1 MSASAE
7 RKKKKEGFLARQAK
21 AKNFDP
27 ISEEELLR
35 KDDVAP
41 DDVLRLNKIAESRL
55 SVGLLFLWQ
64 GAVHAL
70 HNSAFNFKTVH
81 QDNSLTLHTVFEAR
95 QLNRMRV
102 IWGSGDFSMENLLTM

>member
-7 RKKKKEGFLARQAK
+7 RKKKKEGFLTRQAK

-41 DDVLRLNKIAESRL
+41 DDVLRLNKIAESRF

-64 GAVHAL
+64 RRL
-70 HNSAFNFKTVH
+70 LYCT
-81 QDNSLTLHTVFEAR
+81 
-95 QLNRMRV
+95 
-102 IWGSGDFSMENLLTM
+102 IWLLTGKGKICIYQVGNTSILICYSSIDLK

>member
-41 DDVLRLNKIAESRL
+41 DDVLRLNKIAESRFTM
-55 SVGLLFLWQ
+55 GLLFLWQ
-64 GAVHAL
+64 WPFLYSTIRRGWRLYTGLSPPVKYWCTSGLPGAVYD
-70 HNSAFNFKTVH
+70 V
-81 QDNSLTLHTVFEAR
+81 
-95 QLNRMRV
+95 
-102 IWGSGDFSMENLLTM
+102 

>member
-41 DDVLRLNKIAESRL
+41 DDVLRLNKIAESRF

-64 GAVHAL
+64 GSCL
-70 HNSAFNFKTVH
+70 HCTIQLLRQFTNTFKTVH
-81 QDNSLTLHTVFEAR
+81 QQDNSLTWFLKFT
-95 QLNRMRV
+95 N
-102 IWGSGDFSMENLLTM
+102 